1 MSKKLASGAD
11 TIVIDLKVG
20 SGALVENLE
29 EARELGR
36 KGGIASGK
44 ARLRNKHG
52 KELVRALL
60 SMQEADPQ
68 IREELR
74 ALGIDPDEMTNEVSM
89 HIKQMQKAQKQGD
102 TVAYNSVYKAAG
114 YEEQK
119 INVVGDIDM
128 TFKFGE

>member
-1 MSKKLASGAD
+1 MAGKDNLIPCSERSK
-11 TIVIDLKVG
+11 
-20 SGALVENLE
+20 E

-74 ALGIDPDEMTNEVSM
+74 ALGINPDEMTNEVSM
-89 HIKQMQKAQKQGD
+89 HIRQMQKAQKQGD
-102 TVAYNSVYKAAG
+102 TGAYNSVYKAAG

>member
-1 MSKKLASGAD
+1 MANEQNIIPHQVQSG
-11 TIVIDLKVG
+11 K
-20 SGALVENLE
+20 
-29 EARELGR
+29 EAREKGR

-68 IREELR
+68 IREELQ

-102 TVAYNSVYKAAG
+102 TGAYNSVYKAAG

>member
-1 MSKKLASGAD
+1 MAN
-11 TIVIDLKVG
+11 
-20 SGALVENLE
+20 EQNLIPLNKRPKSE
-29 EARELGR
+29 QREIAR
-36 KGGIASGK
+36 KGGIANGK
-44 ARLRNKHG
+44 LRLRNKHG

-74 ALGIDPDEMTNEVSM
+74 ALGIDPDEMTNEVTM
-89 HIKQMQKAQKQGD
+89 HIRQMQKAQKQSD
-102 TVAYNSVYKAAG
+102 TGAYNSVYKAAG

>member
-1 MSKKLASGAD
+1 MANEQNIIPHQVQSG
-11 TIVIDLKVG
+11 K
-20 SGALVENLE
+20 
-29 EARELGR
+29 EAREKGR

-74 ALGIDPDEMTNEVSM
+74 AIGIDPDEMTNEVSM
-89 HIKQMQKAQKQGD
+89 HIRQMQKAQKQGD
-102 TVAYNSVYKAAG
+102 TGAYNSVYKAAG